1 MKVLELARERKA
13 KIILITSY
21 VKSPVTKLADV
32 VLTGM
37 ARETSYRSEAMA
49 SRLVHLAILDCLYT
63 GVMLR
68 RMDDYI
74 DNMKQ
79 VRKAIATQKM

>member
-1 MKVLELARERKA
+1 
-13 KIILITSY
+13 
-21 VKSPVTKLADV
+21 
-32 VLTGM
+32 
-37 ARETSYRSEAMA
+37 MA

-63 GVMLR
+63 GVMQR

-74 DNMKQ
+74 GNMKQ

>member
-1 MKVLELARERKA
+1 MENFKQTTCLPLLRS
-13 KIILITSY
+13 SY
-21 VKSPVTKLADV
+21 NGLTKSEQKLADV
-32 VLTGM
+32 VLTGL

-63 GVMLR
+63 GVMQR

-79 VRKAIATQKM
+79 VRKAIASQKM

>member
-1 MKVLELARERKA
+1 
-13 KIILITSY
+13 
-21 VKSPVTKLADV
+21 
-32 VLTGM
+32 M

-63 GVMLR
+63 GVMQR

-79 VRKAIATQKM
+79 VRKAIAAQKM

>member
-1 MKVLELARERKA
+1 
-13 KIILITSY
+13 
-21 VKSPVTKLADV
+21 
-32 VLTGM
+32 M

-79 VRKAIATQKM
+79 VRKAIATQKL

>member
-1 MKVLELARERKA
+1 M
-13 KIILITSY
+13 
-21 VKSPVTKLADV
+21 
-32 VLTGM
+32 LTGM
-37 ARETSYRSEAMA
+37 ARETNYRSEAMA

-79 VRKAIATQKM
+79 VRKAIAAQKM